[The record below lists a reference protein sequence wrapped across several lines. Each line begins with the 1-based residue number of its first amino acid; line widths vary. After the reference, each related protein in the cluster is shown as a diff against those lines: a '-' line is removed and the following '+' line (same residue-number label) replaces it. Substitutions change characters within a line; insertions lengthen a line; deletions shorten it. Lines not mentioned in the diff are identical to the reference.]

1 MPAEAF
7 SSLKLCYIVNPTHF
21 LEPDVN
27 YKGHP
32 IWALNRTTYLDC
44 MRSLKKLDLNS
55 ARQYMIIYVKKGVT
69 YANIY
74 VPIQKNP
81 LLLFLHQF
89 RVCRARNRRQNDDME
104 NK

>member
-7 SSLKLCYIVNPTHF
+7 SSLKLCYLVNPTHF

-32 IWALNRTTYLDC
+32 IWALNRTTYLGC

-55 ARQYMIIYVKKGVT
+55 SG
-69 YANIY
+69 NI
-74 VPIQKNP
+74 
-81 LLLFLHQF
+81 
-89 RVCRARNRRQNDDME
+89 
-104 NK
+104 

>member
-1 MPAEAF
+1 MPAVAF

-21 LEPDVN
+21 FEPDVN

-32 IWALNRTTYLDC
+32 IWALNRTTYLGC
-44 MRSLKKLDLNS
+44 MRSLKKIGPEQF
-55 ARQYMIIYVKKGVT
+55 RQYMIIYVKKGVT

-81 LLLFLHQF
+81 LFLFLHQF